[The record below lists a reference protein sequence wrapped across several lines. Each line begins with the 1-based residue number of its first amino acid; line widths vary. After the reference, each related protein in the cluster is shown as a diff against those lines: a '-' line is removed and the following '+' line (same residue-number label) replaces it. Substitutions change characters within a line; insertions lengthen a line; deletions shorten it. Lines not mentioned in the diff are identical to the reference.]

1 MRSTSTRRTARQAT
15 ALVPSPKGIAF
26 TIADLVLV
34 RQWAGLHTCRMVV
47 CLDHGVDGEEY
58 EEVITFHTGATS
70 HCQLIMWRNAMTV
83 FVQPLIGRAQRYD
96 SVAEALGGIDLKSRI
111 VLTDITATSWP
122 AE

>member
-1 MRSTSTRRTARQAT
+1 MSSTSTRRTPHQA
-15 ALVPSPKGIAF
+15 AAPASSPKGVAF
-26 TIADLVLV
+26 EIADLVLV
-34 RQWAGLHTCRMVV
+34 RRWAGLHACRMVV

-70 HCQLIMWRNAMTV
+70 YCQLIMWRNAMAV

-96 SVAEALGGIDLKSRI
+96 SVAEALGSIDLKSRI

-122 AE
+122 TE